1 MNYHVRVLAVPAVSN
16 EVNGVIEF
24 EEIGDRIT
32 YFDTAKDGIVD
43 HNNIEMP
50 ENKPQILPSN
60 DANDGNAIS
69 YGREDTFIW
78 KAQKYDLIKLIH
90 ITYRKSGSVE
100 TTNAIEQAYFRFPK
114 AAFKATQRKTNGQ
127 LPITVVDQLLGNLG
141 YNRAAGFSQGDVNA
155 TLDSKEN
162 NGLRKWENI
171 VTGTDENQLLLSTA
185 TEVEGGLTLN
195 IALTD
200 ADKQGR
206 GDTGYHVCYDLRK
219 SVNGIWTRVG
229 DVTTE
234 PNFSIPLLNETGNSV
249 DASGFYRVTTLIIP
263 NDTLSVTNEIPST
276 NIVGVMEVASTLTN
290 TLTAVPWVTLAEDPA
305 AAEERPVTVSNYVHT
320 PHLDHDD
327 AIQIAGSDNV
337 YKQWKWHKN
346 EKKWHGSITATRNA
360 VMMATDAAEQPIT
373 RNSAVWVSRN
383 DPAAKPFFLIGQYAS
398 APVEL
403 DIAGGSDAEPVCTL
417 VPNPSLTPVKINDFK
432 WGKNPHEKDL
442 IRIPNEKGAPLLFT
456 WTGEAWETFIGTDRG
471 GYWTTEF
478 EVPAGTGFWYMRCG
492 EAFTLEL
499 PKSSPSAE

>member
-1 MNYHVRVLAVPAVSN
+1 M
-16 EVNGVIEF
+16 
-24 EEIGDRIT
+24 
-32 YFDTAKDGIVD
+32 
-43 HNNIEMP
+43 
-50 ENKPQILPSN
+50 
-60 DANDGNAIS
+60 
-69 YGREDTFIW
+69 
-78 KAQKYDLIKLIH
+78 
-90 ITYRKSGSVE
+90 
-100 TTNAIEQAYFRFPK
+100 
-114 AAFKATQRKTNGQ
+114 
-127 LPITVVDQLLGNLG
+127 
-141 YNRAAGFSQGDVNA
+141 
-155 TLDSKEN
+155 
-162 NGLRKWENI
+162 
-171 VTGTDENQLLLSTA
+171 
-185 TEVEGGLTLN
+185 
-195 IALTD
+195 
-200 ADKQGR
+200 
-206 GDTGYHVCYDLRK
+206 
-219 SVNGIWTRVG
+219 
-229 DVTTE
+229 TE
-234 PNFSIPLLNETGNSV
+234 PSFSIPLLNETGNSV

-305 AAEERPVTVSNYVHT
+305 VAEERPVTVSNYVHT

-327 AIQIAGSDNV
+327 AIQIAGENNV

-360 VMMATDAAEQPIT
+360 VMMATDAAEQTIT
-373 RNSAVWVSRN
+373 RDSAVWVSRN

-432 WGKNPHEKDL
+432 WGTNPPNPHEKDL

-456 WTGEAWETFIGTDRG
+456 WNGEAWETFIGTDRG